1 MRYDDPSEPL
11 RVEFDTHQCD
21 LAPEQIARMQDDL
34 DTLTKAVENF
44 PRPELHV
51 YVARRSRSNDY
62 VVKTT
67 LILPG
72 QTLVTSEHGPVVH
85 AAYEQC
91 VHVLLEQ
98 LKDYKDRLGQ
108 VPERQK
114 VEKGTRQELR
124 PTIDPDLGAVGSAV
138 AGGDYAAFRT
148 AMQGYE
154 EPLRDRVGRWLE
166 RTAETDGQVGRRFTI
181 ADVVEEVFLDAFE
194 GWDDR
199 PKGIPPG
206 EWLTGLI
213 DPAVK
218 ELMRHPDDELE
229 NVRMVRTLQGV
240 PATREET

>member
-1 MRYDDPSEPL
+1 
-11 RVEFDTHQCD
+11 
-21 LAPEQIARMQDDL
+21 
-34 DTLTKAVENF
+34 
-44 PRPELHV
+44 
-51 YVARRSRSNDY
+51 
-62 VVKTT
+62 
-67 LILPG
+67 
-72 QTLVTSEHGPVVH
+72 
-85 AAYEQC
+85 
-91 VHVLLEQ
+91 LEQ